1 MKIYRISDMYNNPNI
16 QNTIKKDILLD
27 NVMYDATYHC
37 SSKLVM
43 QPTNTSLRP
52 SGSADASILHAKHDS
67 GSQKQSKFK
76 TCSDSST
83 VFSDRQADAQ
93 QMQDASIVSY
103 STGFGIYAVV
113 ADDARKH
120 AKYNDIGFNGVT
132 PNVCAVSKHLKILC
146 RSVVIG
152 TLNDNAENYNILLV
166 IQGAVTQANS
176 INPNEFYNLTASL
189 KYNALIVF
197 MMTCS
202 TTVHDACPDTSM
214 PIIAI
219 TFDCP

>member
-1 MKIYRISDMYNNPNI
+1 MC
-16 QNTIKKDILLD
+16 
-27 NVMYDATYHC
+27 DATYHC

-43 QPTNTSLRP
+43 QPINTSLRP

-76 TCSDSST
+76 TCLDSNT
-83 VFSDRQADAQ
+83 VFSDRQAAAQ
-93 QMQDASIVSY
+93 QMQDAGTVSY
-103 STGFGIYAVV
+103 SAGFGIYAVA
-113 ADDARKH
+113 ADDACKH

-132 PNVCAVSKHLKILC
+132 SNVCTVSEHLKILY

-166 IQGAVTQANS
+166 IQGAVTQTS
-176 INPNEFYNLTASL
+176 LINPNKFYDLTASL
-189 KYNALIVF
+189 KYNVLIVF

-202 TTVHDACPDTSM
+202 TTIHDACPDTSM

>member
-1 MKIYRISDMYNNPNI
+1 
-16 QNTIKKDILLD
+16 
-27 NVMYDATYHC
+27 MYDATCRY

-43 QPTNTSLRP
+43 QPINTSLRP
-52 SGSADASILHAKHDS
+52 SKPADASILHAKHDS

-76 TCSDSST
+76 TCLDSSA
-83 VFSDRQADAQ
+83 VFSDRRAAAQ

-103 STGFGIYAVV
+103 SAGFGIYAVV
-113 ADDARKH
+113 ADDACKH

-132 PNVCAVSKHLKILC
+132 PNVCTVSEHLKILY

-152 TLNDNAENYNILLV
+152 TLNDNAESYNILLV
-166 IQGAVTQANS
+166 IQDTVTQTS
-176 INPNEFYNLTASL
+176 LINPNEFYNLTVSV

-202 TTVHDACPDTSM
+202 TTIHDACPDTSM